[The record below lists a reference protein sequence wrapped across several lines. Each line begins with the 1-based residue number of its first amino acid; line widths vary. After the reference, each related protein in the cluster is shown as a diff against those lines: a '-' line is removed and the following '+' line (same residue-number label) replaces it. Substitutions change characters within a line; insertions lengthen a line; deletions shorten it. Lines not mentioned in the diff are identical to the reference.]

1 MLIFFFGYCKRVV
14 NCFIKNIAPKLIH
27 KISIQSYIACG
38 VACVLLGC
46 TPAQNASDAFAWVT
60 GEGGFPDVNA
70 LNVVGNIQVA
80 GSSTVFPLAEALA
93 SRFNDEGYGYN
104 LTIDS
109 IGSGAGL
116 ERFCVAA
123 ESDISNA
130 SRLINVQEIESCSA
144 IGRVPIEIRIGVD
157 ALAISVNVDNNWIH
171 SASIEELAHIFT
183 AEKWSDVVS
192 TWPDEPIERFV
203 PGTDS
208 GTFDYFV
215 EEIFKKDA
223 EPILSTSNTQYS
235 EDDNVLVRG
244 IKSSRYAV
252 GFFGFAYYYNDPN
265 AIKILSINGVEANA
279 ANIGNGSY
287 PLARPLIMYIDA
299 TIVQKRPQVGAFL
312 SFVLNYVNE
321 EIEEVGYFPVSDQE
335 LQYSKDTV
343 LSILRDG
350 GMQFGN

>member
-1 MLIFFFGYCKRVV
+1 MSFFGYGVRVV
-14 NCFIKNIAPKLIH
+14 DYFIKSILLKLIH
-27 KISIQSYIACG
+27 KMNIQSYLACG
-38 VACVLLGC
+38 IACVLLGC
-46 TPAQNASDAFAWVT
+46 VPVQDTSDAFAWVT
-60 GEGGFPDVNA
+60 GEGDFPDVNA
-70 LNVVGNIQVA
+70 LNVVGNIQIA
-80 GSSTVFPLAEALA
+80 GSSTAFPLVEALA

-116 ERFCVAA
+116 ERFCVAG

-130 SRLINVQEIESCSA
+130 SRLIQPKEIESCNA
-144 IGRVPIEIRIGVD
+144 IGRVPIEIRIGID
-157 ALAISVNVDNNWIH
+157 ALAVSVNVDNDWINN
-171 SASIEELAHIFT
+171 ASTEELAQIFT

-215 EEIFKKDA
+215 EEIFDEDA
-223 EPILSTSNTQYS
+223 EPILSAGNTQYS

-244 IKSSRYAV
+244 IKSSKYAI

-265 AIKILSINGVEANA
+265 AIKILSINGIEASA
-279 ANIGNGSY
+279 ANIGNDSY

-299 TIVQKRPQVGAFL
+299 TIIQERPQVGAFL
-312 SFVLNYVNE
+312 SFVLNYVND
-321 EIEEVGYFPVSDQE
+321 EIEEIGYFQVSNQE
-335 LQYSKDTV
+335 LQQSQDTV